1 MAAGPPPA
9 AIFFALALMGSA
21 VQRGAM
27 AERPSPRR
35 GPVGVLAVFFVI
47 VAGVMVL
54 APNLVGAWLGGLIG
68 EIWATALAAITAL
81 LSGLFGG

>member
-1 MAAGPPPA
+1 
-9 AIFFALALMGSA
+9 
-21 VQRGAM
+21 M

-35 GPVGVLAVFFVI
+35 GPVGVLAVFVLI
-47 VAGVMVL
+47 VAGLMAF
-54 APNLVGAWLGGLIG
+54 APNLVGGWLGGLIG